1 MELIV
6 ACAWCGRVRLDG
18 WVEPA
23 EADRRLPPRTGSAP
37 PLVSHGI
44 CERCFD
50 RLVCRAPER
59 EAA

>member
-23 EADRRLPPRTGSAP
+23 EAERRLQRPESPT

-44 CERCFD
+44 CDRCFD
-50 RLVCRAPER
+50 RLVRPTAES